1 MKITSIIGA
10 VMLAQQTF
18 AHPGESAEQ
27 HAKDAAERRAYL
39 NANKRSLAHC
49 ADALQKRGNDVAMHQ
64 RRMAQVEKA
73 RAKRAISSGMYLK
86 TPRGQPLTLEAE
98 KPYLRARDVDSVLN
112 TDHHSN
118 MTGITTDSDPS
129 LLFSGNNSCVL
140 SPEVTQGP
148 YWVQGELVRE
158 DVTDGQG
165 GVALTLDIQIID
177 VNTCEPV
184 PEAFLEIWHCNST
197 GVYSGVVA
205 NGNGNTDDTSNMNNT
220 FLRGIQKSNEDGV
233 VTFETLF
240 PGHYTGRATHIH
252 VMTSLDATVNANE
265 TLSGGSVTHV
275 GQMFFDQALIAEV
288 DKVEPYVNNEQELTT
303 NADDSILSEEAT
315 TTDPFIEYVL
325 LGDSVADGL
334 FGWLAFGMDTK
345 ASYNITPAAYLTENG
360 GVENENSGM
369 GGGMGG
375 GPPGASGAPP
385 NGTMPSGTMLAGA
398 SASGSA
404 VSSTLAV
411 AVSSSGASS
420 LAGKVTSSASVARP
434 SGPAP
439 SDRPQRGDGKGDK
452 GHSPPRVNHGD
463 EVQKSNHQ
471 NVQLQQNQQKGG
483 PGA

>member
-10 VMLAQQTF
+10 ALLAQQTF

-27 HAKDAAERRAYL
+27 HGKDAAQRRAYL

-73 RAKRAISSGMYLK
+73 RAKRAISSGRFEPVTKRQLL
-86 TPRGQPLTLEAE
+86 TPGTENR
-98 KPYLRARDVDSVLN
+98 YLRVRDVDSVLN

-129 LLFSGNNSCVL
+129 LIFSGNNSCVL

-158 DVTDGQG
+158 DVTDGQE
-165 GVALTLDIQIID
+165 GVPLTLDIQIID

-220 FLRGIQKSNEDGV
+220 FLRGIQKSDEDGV

-275 GQMFFDQALIAEV
+275 GQMFFDQDLIAEV

-303 NADDSILSEEAT
+303 NADDSILSEEAA

-334 FGWLAFGMDTK
+334 FGWLAFGMDTT

-369 GGGMGG
+369 GSGMGG
-375 GPPGASGAPP
+375 GPPGASGSPP
-385 NGTMPSGTMLAGA
+385 NGTMPTGT
-398 SASGSA
+398 SAVSSGSVA
-404 VSSTLAV
+404 SSTLAV
-411 AVSSSGASS
+411 SVSTNGASS
-420 LAGKVTSSASVARP
+420 LAGKATPSAPVARP
-434 SGPAP
+434 SEAP
-439 SDRPQRGDGKGDK
+439 SDRPQRGDGKGHKDQ
-452 GHSPPRVNHGD
+452 GPPQGNPSDQTQQSSPQNA
-463 EVQKSNHQ
+463 QHQ
-471 NVQLQQNQQKGG
+471 QDQQDGG
-483 PGA
+483 PKA